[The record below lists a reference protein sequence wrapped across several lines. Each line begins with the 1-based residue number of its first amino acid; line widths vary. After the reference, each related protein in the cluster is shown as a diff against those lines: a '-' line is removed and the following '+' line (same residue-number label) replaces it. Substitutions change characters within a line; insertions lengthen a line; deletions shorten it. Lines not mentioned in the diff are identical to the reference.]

1 MTTYQQQAD
10 NIDVSRKERQRKLHR
25 TEFLLFFYFPS
36 FFQHDYL
43 LALQL
48 HNEINGNEAQ
58 QVLQIQRQ
66 RDTEEVEEDGKKY
79 YSQLPVLGTQNAN
92 ASPPWLSPFI
102 SYPWQ
107 VKRPAMATPT
117 TSSTI
122 QPTRLFASP
131 GKIVKTPKPDKKKL
145 LYASLQLKN
154 SMDANGAGPSSRV
167 TPNKPIN
174 LPPMQSI
181 ISSQQTPSA
190 SQKLPEQT
198 VSLLPKRTS
207 SDEFH
212 VQNLSAFINLG
223 ASLDQW
229 KILPQIEPNLGVL
242 FRSIILRFFQNA
254 PKMNHYQVL
263 WNEDA
268 FTDLTNFSIVTVPD
282 RRILLNRK
290 TMLNCSRAN
299 LLSVLFHALIHCSVF
314 ESSCARNKD
323 IYEHD
328 ANFTEIM
335 KFFNEKL
342 DLQIGT
348 DHTFLLGSSEN
359 LVSYQCQG
367 KCANIAPF
375 YGIIKSPAQEALPSI
390 LSTSSHQVT
399 CGGKFHKVFEI
410 SRTINNNVEVHQ
422 IVHKVYD
429 NPKVVNMAEHASL
442 TQNPR
447 ELVDITDDNEGPKVV
462 EFKRVIDLD
471 DEEFSDTKKKVT
483 RKIVEKIKGIPD
495 RSFET
500 CPICHSSLITFDNLR
515 QHLGLCLGST
525 ITWN

>member
-1 MTTYQQQAD
+1 
-10 NIDVSRKERQRKLHR
+10 
-25 TEFLLFFYFPS
+25 
-36 FFQHDYL
+36 L

-66 RDTEEVEEDGKKY
+66 RDTEEIDRA

-92 ASPPWLSPFI
+92 ASPPWLSPTK

-107 VKRPAMATPT
+107 VVGRPAMATPT
-117 TSSTI
+117 TSSVI

-131 GKIVKTPKPDKKKL
+131 GKIVKMAKPDKKKL

-154 SMDANGAGPSSRV
+154 SMDGNGAGPSNRV
-167 TPNKPIN
+167 TPNKPVN

-181 ISSQQTPSA
+181 ISSQQTSSA
-190 SQKLPEQT
+190 AQIFPEQT
-198 VSLLPKRTS
+198 VRLLPKRTS
-207 SDEFH
+207 LDDFH
-212 VQNLSAFINLG
+212 VQNLNAFMNLG

-229 KILPQIEPNLGVL
+229 KILPQTEPNLAVL
-242 FRSIILRFFQNA
+242 FRSISLRFFQYA
-254 PKMNHYQVL
+254 PKMNHYQVF
-263 WNEDA
+263 WNEDT
-268 FTDLTNFSIVTVPD
+268 FTDLTNFSITTVPD

-299 LLSVLFHALIHCSVF
+299 LLSVLFHALIHCSVY
-314 ESSCARNKD
+314 ESSAARNKD

-375 YGIIKSPAQEALPSI
+375 YGIIKCPAQEALPSI

-399 CGGKFHKVFEI
+399 CGGKFHKIFEI
-410 SRTINNNVEVHQ
+410 SRTSNNNVEIHQ

-429 NPKVVNMAEHASL
+429 NPKVANMAEDSHACL

-462 EFKRVIDLD
+462 EFTRVIDLD
-471 DEEFSDTKKKVT
+471 DEEFSDNKKKGT
-483 RKIVEKIKGIPD
+483 RKIVEKFKATPEK
-495 RSFET
+495 SFET